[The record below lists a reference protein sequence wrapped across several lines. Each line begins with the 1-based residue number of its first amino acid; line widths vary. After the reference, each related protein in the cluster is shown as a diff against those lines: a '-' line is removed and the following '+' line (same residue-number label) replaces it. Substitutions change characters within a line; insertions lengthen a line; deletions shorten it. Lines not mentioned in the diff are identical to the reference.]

1 MRVRPGVGYR
11 RGGMDMAHGAESN
24 VLVGGD
30 GVAEALKRS
39 RSIMGSIEQNRIR
52 PVVGSVRRC
61 RGTGEA

>member
-1 MRVRPGVGYR
+1 
-11 RGGMDMAHGAESN
+11 MAHGAESN